1 MSNKRDSVESVIKD
15 TFKQIK
21 EIVDANIVIGKKVEL
36 NDNSVIIP
44 VSKVSVGIITG
55 GGEVLKR
62 KGDCVGSSTGF
73 NVTPI
78 GFLSIVEGVVSFVSV
93 GNSDSMAMTIL
104 DNLFK
109 LTEKFIENNGGESE
123 E

>member
-36 NDNSVIIP
+36 SDNSVIIP

-55 GGEVLKR
+55 GGETLRR
-62 KGDCVGSSTGF
+62 KGDCMGSSTGF

-78 GFLSIVEGVVSFVSV
+78 GFLSIVGGEVCFVNV
-93 GNSDSMAMTIL
+93 GNPDSMTISIL

-109 LTEKFIENNGGESE
+109 LTEKIIKNNEVKNE